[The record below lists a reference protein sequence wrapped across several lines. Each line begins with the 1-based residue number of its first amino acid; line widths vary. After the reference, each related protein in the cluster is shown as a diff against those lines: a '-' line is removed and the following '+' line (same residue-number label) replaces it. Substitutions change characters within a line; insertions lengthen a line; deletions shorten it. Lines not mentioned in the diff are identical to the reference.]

1 MTHLCLNIHNLKPNM
16 RYKYSKSTTENIIW
30 SGVFSHYG
38 YENGDPQG
46 RIFFTDV
53 QSDKDYQ
60 SFDGIF
66 SIPKSLITNIYI
78 VTLFRG
84 FAEINDVINSF

>member
-1 MTHLCLNIHNLKPNM
+1 MSQLCVNIHKLNPNI
-16 RYKYSKSTTENIIW
+16 RYKYSKSTEDIIW

-38 YENGDPQG
+38 NEPGEPQG

-53 QSDKDYQ
+53 QNDKDYQ

-66 SIPKSLITNIYI
+66 SIPKSLITNIY
-78 VTLFRG
+78 VVNLFRG
-84 FAEINDVINSF
+84 FGELNQVINSF

>member
-1 MTHLCLNIHNLKPNM
+1 MSQLCVNIHKLNPNI
-16 RYKYSKSTTENIIW
+16 RYKYSKSTEDIIW

-38 YENGDPQG
+38 NETGEPQG

-53 QSDKDYQ
+53 QNDKDYQ

-66 SIPKSLITNIYI
+66 SIPKSLITNIY
-78 VTLFRG
+78 VVNLFRG
-84 FAEINDVINSF
+84 FGELNQVINSF

>member
-1 MTHLCLNIHNLKPNM
+1 MSHLCVNIHNLKPNM

-53 QSDKDYQ
+53 QNDKNYQ

-66 SIPKSLITNIYI
+66 SIPKSLITNIY
-78 VTLFRG
+78 VVNLFRG
-84 FAEINDVINSF
+84 FGELNQVINSF

>member
-1 MTHLCLNIHNLKPNM
+1 MTHLCINIHNLKPNM